1 MRIIEFNKLTQ
12 NYIGW
17 KKLEKNK
24 KSLKFILKTI
34 IKSAFLVIYVFFL
47 GGLIIGGIS
56 SGFITL
62 IPDEASKPCYLGYYA
77 HCSFTPFST
86 LILFTMTVIGA
97 ILLIKLIK
105 YLKRKHKRA
114 IESKPILKTL
124 IKR

>member
-1 MRIIEFNKLTQ
+1 M
-12 NYIGW
+12 
-17 KKLEKNK
+17 EKNK
-24 KSLKFILKTI
+24 RSLKYILKII
-34 IKSAFLVIYVFFL
+34 IKSTFLLVYIIFL
-47 GGLIIGGIS
+47 GGLIIGGIF
-56 SGFITL
+56 SGIMTL

-105 YLKRKHKRA
+105 TLKRKHKQA
-114 IESKPILKTL
+114 IESKPILKAL

>member
-24 KSLKFILKTI
+24 KSLKIILKTI
-34 IKSAFLVIYVFFL
+34 IKSTFLVIYVIFL

-56 SGFITL
+56 SGIITL
-62 IPDEASKPCYLGYYA
+62 IPDEASKPCYLEYYA

-86 LILFTMTVIGA
+86 LILFAMTVIGTV
-97 ILLIKLIK
+97 LLIKLIK
-105 YLKRKHKRA
+105 YLKRKNKRA
-114 IESKPILKTL
+114 NESKPMLKAL
-124 IKR
+124 IKS